1 MKLSILDQAPIT
13 KGNTAADALKKAEEL
28 AVLGDQLGYERMWMA
43 EHHGTSA
50 YASSAPGDYSGTF
63 GS

>member
-28 AVLGDQLGYERMWMA
+28 AVRAWRSARLRTNVDGR
-43 EHHGTSA
+43 TSRHVRLRKF
-50 YASSAPGDYSGTF
+50 SS
-63 GS
+63 